1 MDAMQ
6 KTELEKRAVLGL
18 AAVFA
23 VVFVLGPLRS
33 LGLFGA
39 DGPAVPPAAVDAVVV
54 TKSVG
59 GMLREG
65 WEKLD
70 QQVASVTARASAAP
84 RAAAAYTAFEL
95 RDPLKSFLP
104 KPAALQAEAP
114 GGMEVAVEAP
124 PPPPELRVEGLLW
137 GDVEPK
143 AIINGRVYRVHDRVG
158 GVTILAIDR
167 GGVTVEHLG
176 KPVVYSTASAR

>member
-1 MDAMQ
+1 MDAAK
-6 KTELEKRAVLGL
+6 KTEREKRAVLGL

-39 DGPAVPPAAVDAVVV
+39 GGSAARSAAVEAVPV

-65 WEKLD
+65 WDKLD
-70 QQVASVTARASAAP
+70 RGVASVTARAPAAP
-84 RAAAAYTAFEL
+84 QAAAVYTAFEL
-95 RDPLKSFLP
+95 RDPFKSLLP
-104 KPAALQAEAP
+104 KPA
-114 GGMEVAVEAP
+114 EAP
-124 PPPPELRVEGLLW
+124 PAKTPGQLQAATEKPAPPELHVEGVLW

-143 AIINGRVYRVHDRVG
+143 AIINGRVYGVHDRVG
-158 GVTILAIDR
+158 GVTIVAIDR

>member
-1 MDAMQ
+1 MDATQ
-6 KTELEKRAVLGL
+6 KAEWEKRAVLGL

-33 LGLFGA
+33 LGFFGTGGSA
-39 DGPAVPPAAVDAVVV
+39 ALPSAVGAVAV

-59 GMLREG
+59 GMLRQG

-70 QQVASVTARASAAP
+70 QQVASVTASAAAAP
-84 RAAAAYTAFEL
+84 QGAAAYTAFQL
-95 RDPLKSFLP
+95 RDPLKSLLP
-104 KPAALQAEAP
+104 KPVVPQTEALGLSQ
-114 GGMEVAVEAP
+114 VAGEAP
-124 PPPPELRVEGLLW
+124 PPPPALRVEGLLW
-137 GDVEPK
+137 GDMEPR
-143 AIINGRVYRVHDRVG
+143 AIINGRVYGVHDRVG

-176 KPVVYSTASAR
+176 KPVVYSTAPAR